1 MFYSELD
8 LKAKNKIYVD
18 HHKDNFKY
26 YINKLDL
33 ISMVSKPIKD
43 VVFVG
48 GWLTATLVDRY
59 FHHSIIAKLSTS
71 KQLKSQLN
79 WDSIITQCLPIP
91 QPNPPHPEYT
101 YFFFKKRLL
110 WLRLKDS

>member
-48 GWLTATLVDRY
+48 G
-59 FHHSIIAKLSTS
+59 
-71 KQLKSQLN
+71 
-79 WDSIITQCLPIP
+79 
-91 QPNPPHPEYT
+91 
-101 YFFFKKRLL
+101 
-110 WLRLKDS
+110 